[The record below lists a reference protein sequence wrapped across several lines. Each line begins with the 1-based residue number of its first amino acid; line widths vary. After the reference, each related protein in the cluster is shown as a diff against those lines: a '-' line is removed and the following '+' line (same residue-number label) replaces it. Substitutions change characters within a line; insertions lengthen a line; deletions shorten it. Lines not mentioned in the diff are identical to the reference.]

1 MRDVK
6 FPKAGT
12 TTLTHEG
19 RADQGYALIGWPTF
33 QGAFKNIRDERIANV
48 LGQMLR
54 DNATRKFR
62 SEGGATYSPMELV
75 DISTFLPD
83 YGYIAVALEVAPETI
98 DDVQNQI
105 QAIATEL
112 ATHKQQQSEIDRI
125 IQPKLEQTRRNYVT
139 NVGYWMELLANAQD
153 GGGGLEYIRSEF
165 KDYQSITPDEVM
177 AAAKKWF
184 KPETAWRLKVVP
196 KT

>member
-1 MRDVK
+1 
-6 FPKAGT
+6 
-12 TTLTHEG
+12 
-19 RADQGYALIGWPTF
+19 
-33 QGAFKNIRDERIANV
+33 
-48 LGQMLR
+48 
-54 DNATRKFR
+54 
-62 SEGGATYSPMELV
+62 
-75 DISTFLPD
+75 
-83 YGYIAVALEVAPETI
+83 
-98 DDVQNQI
+98 VQNQI

-139 NVGYWMELLANAQD
+139 NVGYWMELLADAQD

-165 KDYQSITPDEVM
+165 KDYQGMTPDDVLT
-177 AAAKKWF
+177 AAKKWF

>member
-1 MRDVK
+1 
-6 FPKAGT
+6 
-12 TTLTHEG
+12 
-19 RADQGYALIGWPTF
+19 
-33 QGAFKNIRDERIANV
+33 
-48 LGQMLR
+48 MLR

-83 YGYIAVALEVAPETI
+83 YGYIAVALEVAPDTI
-98 DDVQNQI
+98 DDTQNQI

-112 ATHKQQQSEIDRI
+112 ATVKQPQSEIDRI

-139 NVGYWMELLANAQD
+139 NVGYWMELLADAQD
-153 GGGGLEYIRSEF
+153 GGGGLQYIRSEF
-165 KDYQSITPDEVM
+165 SDYQSMTPDDVL

-184 KPETAWRLKVVP
+184 KPDTAWRLKVVP
-196 KT
+196 KK

>member
-139 NVGYWMELLANAQD
+139 NVGYWMELLADAQD
-153 GGGGLEYIRSEF
+153 GGGRSEEHT
-165 KDYQSITPDEVM
+165 S
-177 AAAKKWF
+177 
-184 KPETAWRLKVVP
+184 
-196 KT
+196 